1 MEEKKGN
8 EKIKNFFKNEK
19 EKSPLKPAFDVDIEK
34 ILTGEIN
41 LEDFQ
46 SFSQESYK
54 GNEVLNRFFS
64 KL

>member
-8 EKIKNFFKNEK
+8 EKIKNIFKNEK
-19 EKSPLKPAFDVDIEK
+19 EKSPLKQAFDVNIEK